1 MCNGFEQDIAY
12 RAYCAAMEA
21 IEWGMP
27 TRQSELDLPPREHVH
42 ISEIAAV
49 MRLAANGVELAPMR
63 FGFPPPRPKASPIF
77 NFRSEGRRFEDSR
90 RCLIPVS
97 AFFEYVGAKY
107 PKTRYR
113 FSSARE
119 DFLCIAGIWRPA
131 NDNTVAGDFTLLT
144 TAPGEDIKPYHNRQ
158 VVVLER
164 ADWPHWLYL
173 STPEAELLKPAQAGT
188 LRVAKDAE
196 GAEPTLLP

>member
-21 IEWGMP
+21 IELGMP
-27 TRQSELDLPPREHVH
+27 TQQSELDLPPREHVH
-42 ISEIAAV
+42 ISEEAAV
-49 MRLAANGVELAPMR
+49 MRPAANGVELTTMT
-63 FGFPPPRPKASPIF
+63 FSFPPPRPRASPVF
-77 NFRSEGRRFEDSR
+77 NFRSDGRKFKDSR

-97 AFFEYVGAKY
+97 AFFEYVGTKY

-131 NDNTVAGDFTLLT
+131 NDNAAPPQFTLLT
-144 TAPGEDIKPYHNRQ
+144 APPGEDIKPYHDRQ
-158 VVVLER
+158 VVVLPR

-173 STPEAELLKPAQAGT
+173 SKAESELLKPAPP
-188 LRVAKDAE
+188 
-196 GAEPTLLP
+196 GALKVERDS